1 MNVKKIIVIVLL
13 GSPLVALDVAIFL
26 KGKIQG
32 VSAITMLATF
42 AAIIIL
48 YYFLFLR
55 RGGEKI
61 EKDER
66 TIKLSLR
73 ATHYSWLISLYVIV
87 LLMGS
92 DTLGL
97 LRLTGVQAL
106 GIVATVMSFSF
117 LILLFFINR
126 KGDIE

>member
-1 MNVKKIIVIVLL
+1 M
-13 GSPLVALDVAIFL
+13 LV
-26 KGKIQG
+26 
-32 VSAITMLATF
+32 TF

-48 YYFLFLR
+48 YYFLILR

-73 ATHYSWLISLYVIV
+73 AAHYSWLISLYVIV